1 MSGKNKKVYVTRRIP
16 EPGIK
21 TLKDAE
27 CEVSVWDSDEP
38 IPEDELKANVKD
50 VDGLLC
56 MLTDTIDANILDA
69 AGKFSQVKKNT
80 NRLIIW

>member
-21 TLKDAE
+21 TLQDAG
-27 CEVSVWDSDEP
+27 CEVSVWNSDEP
-38 IPEDELKANVKD
+38 IPDDELKANVKD

-56 MLTDTIDANILDA
+56 MLTDNVDKNILDA
-69 AGKFSQVKKNT
+69 AGKFSQEKCA
-80 NRLIIW
+80 NRL